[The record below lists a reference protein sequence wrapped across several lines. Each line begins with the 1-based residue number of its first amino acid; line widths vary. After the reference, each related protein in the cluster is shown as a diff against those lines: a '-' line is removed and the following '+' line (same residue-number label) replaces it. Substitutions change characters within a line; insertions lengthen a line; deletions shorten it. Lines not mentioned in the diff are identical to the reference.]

1 MIPYTRFNNIHL
13 KATFQ
18 LANGYCFLGVCRFL
32 AWLTTTTINSCL
44 ARFLK
49 SFEQCDWTDL
59 INSVSRK
66 YSTWQKVD
74 DKALQLKR

>member
-1 MIPYTRFNNIHL
+1 MIPYTRFNNIHF

-32 AWLTTTTINSCL
+32 AGPTTTTINSCL
-44 ARFLK
+44 ARVLK

-66 YSTWQKVD
+66 YLTWQKVD
-74 DKALQLKR
+74 TKLYS

>member
-32 AWLTTTTINSCL
+32 ATTTINSCL

-59 INSVSRK
+59 INSVGRK
-66 YSTWQKVD
+66 YLTWQKID

>member
-32 AWLTTTTINSCL
+32 DGLTTTSFNSCL

-66 YSTWQKVD
+66 YLTWQKVD